1 MEEKAPDALEM
12 AEKTNE
18 EREEKESSEIISF
31 IYGKLFQKSSA
42 PIFCS

>member
-18 EREEKESSEIISF
+18 EREEKKKSEIVNKTTSF
-31 IYGKLFQKSSA
+31 IY
-42 PIFCS
+42 